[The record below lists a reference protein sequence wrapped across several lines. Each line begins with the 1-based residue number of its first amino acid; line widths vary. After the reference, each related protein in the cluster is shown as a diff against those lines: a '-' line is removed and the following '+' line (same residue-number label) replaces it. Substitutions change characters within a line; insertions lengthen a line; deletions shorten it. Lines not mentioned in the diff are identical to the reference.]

1 MMQGYKTIFANIA
14 MMFMVVADYIATNGE
29 TVKMVLS
36 DHPQT
41 AVGVIAAANVALRLA
56 TTTPAFKGAK

>member
-1 MMQGYKTIFANIA
+1 MMQGYKTIFANLA

-29 TVKMVLS
+29 MVKMVLS

-56 TTTPAFKGAK
+56 TTTPAFKGPK